1 MEEVRRKE
9 EEGLLKYSSRFQPSE
24 PFPRKAGRTGDPGGT
39 TAGVEPTAQFQAIPA
54 GPVLPAPS
62 SRYNRCANS
71 KYKPEYCMFARSW
84 PVVAR

>member
-9 EEGLLKYSSRFQPSE
+9 EEGLLKYSSRFQPLGS
-24 PFPRKAGRTGDPGGT
+24 FPRRAGSTDDPGGT
-39 TAGVEPTAQFQAIPA
+39 TAGVEPTAQLQEIPA

-71 KYKPEYCMFARSW
+71 KYNRSTACLQG
-84 PVVAR
+84 PGR